1 MEADLGSKCRDT
13 IQVKKKDKNNNNL
26 WLTSLLWKTNMC
38 EVATSD
44 CSSLSTLLTPS

>member
-13 IQVKKKDKNNNNL
+13 IQVKKKTNNNNL

-44 CSSLSTLLTPS
+44 GSSLSPLLTPS